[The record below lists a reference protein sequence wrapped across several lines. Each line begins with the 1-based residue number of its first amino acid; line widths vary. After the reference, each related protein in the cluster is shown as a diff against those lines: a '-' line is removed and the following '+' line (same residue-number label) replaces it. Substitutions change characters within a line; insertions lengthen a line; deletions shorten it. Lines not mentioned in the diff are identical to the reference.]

1 MQGSAISTFRALV
14 LDDTSL
20 VDRDLSNHAMELLL
34 ELARNGETL
43 DLEDNADTSF
53 GRKRLCVK
61 TKHAV
66 STLET
71 FKVIIKRKV
80 FMVRAKELFSW
91 NPTILVHKEKE
102 YTSKDESINNKFY
115 PHPNKKEPGNDYA
128 SDEDGIPE
136 IVFGSSSSSHK
147 QDNGDK
153 DVTHLE
159 DPFRLY
165 DLLKNKKG
173 DDNHKPSPSLS
184 HPLGFTPDASEKR
197 DENINDTGAPMKYN
211 AQVMNTSQD
220 IPWNH
225 TMSLRVRMLLK
236 TVAQFWESWMIS
248 FVSVNDSLGSSGGIL
263 CICIWEALVFKND
276 NVALSDNFIAIYGTW
291 LPSNSKI
298 LYVAIYAPQHVSCKK
313 NLDCIS
319 IIVGRW
325 NEETIIMGDFNEV

>member
-1 MQGSAISTFRALV
+1 MLGLA
-14 LDDTSL
+14 
-20 VDRDLSNHAMELLL
+20 ELLL

-197 DENINDTGAPMKYN
+197 DENINDTAFQETKM
-211 AQVMNTSQD
+211 T
-220 IPWNH
+220 
-225 TMSLRVRMLLK
+225 RVSDMDVKFLCGNSNYDY
-236 TVAQFWESWMIS
+236 VCS
-248 FVSVNDSLGSSGGIL
+248 DSLGSSGGS
-263 CICIWEALVFKND
+263 VRFKNKMISELGEINKVMD
-276 NVALSDNFIAIYGTW
+276 RGEFDDATVFHRFELKRKLLNVI
-291 LPSNSKI
+291 
-298 LYVAIYAPQHVSCKK
+298 
-313 NLDCIS
+313 
-319 IIVGRW
+319 
-325 NEETIIMGDFNEV
+325 E